1 MLIATTAAAAATGL
15 AAPAQAQDFYLGQ
28 VIATAGQYCPP
39 GFLEPAGQILPIGQ
53 YTALFAVI
61 GPVFGGDGR
70 TNFGLPDLRGRGIV
84 QWGQGPGLLP
94 IQFGASIGADQVS
107 LSLAQLAPH
116 AHTGAVIASTAA
128 PTAPNPA
135 GNVLATFPRVAD
147 LRKRD
152 PGRADESRHG
162 ADRLGGRRPADP
174 DPQSRCRAAL
184 LHRQQRPLSAAA
196 LTAGPRATA
205 REAAHAASR
214 FSS

>member
-1 MLIATTAAAAATGL
+1 MKIRNMLIATTAAAAATGL

-135 GNVLATFPRVAD
+135 GNVLATFPASPIYGSGTPGVPMKAGTVQTDSAGGGLPIPIRNPDVA
-147 LRKRD
+147 LRYCIVSNGLY
-152 PGRADESRHG
+152 PP
-162 ADRLGGRRPADP
+162 RP
-174 DPQSRCRAAL
+174 
-184 LHRQQRPLSAAA
+184 
-196 LTAGPRATA
+196 
-205 REAAHAASR
+205 
-214 FSS
+214 